1 MRILG
6 FLVQIPCFN
15 PDFPGQFISAHVVSV
30 LKIRRLPPLYHP
42 PHHPKRHQIP
52 SIMSSDTG
60 PFYSMGL
67 QTYRV
72 PLALYATN
80 REKLLNCLRSHDNT
94 NLAGKVVY
102 LEGGI
107 STTRDATDHE
117 PLFRQESYFHYLF
130 GVREPDV
137 CGCIELDT
145 GRATLFIPKLPE
157 DYATIMGRIKTCEEV
172 REEYGVDE
180 VRYVEDIEKYLLDIV
195 ARGGSSKTHETT
207 SDDTEEKKDGSN
219 HDSYNADDNIAES
232 EEAEEKKDG
241 SNHDSYNA
249 DDNNSASPS
258 SSSAQILLM
267 SGLNTDSGKT
277 SQAPTLPKSLQPYA
291 NSTDHLHNLLAE
303 CRVVKSPY
311 ELQLMRHV
319 TELTSLAHVYTMSR
333 TQPGMMEYQSESLFK
348 HYAYYNFGSRHLGY
362 TAICGCGP
370 NGAVL
375 HYGHAGAPN
384 DRQLQDG
391 DMCLFDLGAEYSCY
405 GSDVTCSFPANGKFT
420 VKQRK
425 VYEGVLNAQIAVYNM
440 LKPGVSY
447 VDCHKAA
454 EKEIL
459 KALAGLNI
467 VLPGDK
473 TLEELVEMRLGA
485 VFMPHGLGH
494 LIGIDTHDVGGYNT
508 GCPERI
514 LQPGLKSLRMARTML
529 EGMTLTVEP
538 GCYFI
543 DHLLDG
549 AVADGSDFQQY
560 INADVLGEFRGFGGV
575 RLEDVVAITA
585 DACDNY
591 TLCPRT
597 VEEVKHVCGGGKW
610 PPTKDEAPELRRTRL
625 CDPNPLRP
633 SGNL

>member
-1 MRILG
+1 
-6 FLVQIPCFN
+6 
-15 PDFPGQFISAHVVSV
+15 
-30 LKIRRLPPLYHP
+30 
-42 PHHPKRHQIP
+42 
-52 SIMSSDTG
+52 MSSDTG

-80 REKLLNCLRSHDNT
+80 REKLLSCLRSHYGDNP
-94 NLAGKVVY
+94 NLAGKAVY
-102 LEGGI
+102 LEGGV

-137 CGCIELDT
+137 CGCIDLDT
-145 GRATLFIPKLPE
+145 GKATLFIPKLPE

-180 VRYVEDIEKYLLDIV
+180 VRYVEEVEKYLLDIV
-195 ARGGSSKTHETT
+195 GRGASETT
-207 SDDTEEKKDGSN
+207 
-219 HDSYNADDNIAES
+219 S

-241 SNHDSYNA
+241 SNHDNA
-249 DDNNSASPS
+249 NAEDSNSASPT

-277 SQAPTLPKSLQPYA
+277 SAAPTLPKSLQPYA
-291 NSTDHLHNLLAE
+291 NSTELLHNLLAE
-303 CRVVKSPY
+303 CRVVKSPH

-319 TELTSLAHVYTMSR
+319 TELTSLAHVYTMTR

-459 KALAGLNI
+459 KALVGLDI
-467 VLPGDK
+467 VLPGVK

-485 VFMPHGLGH
+485 IFMPHGLGH
-494 LIGIDTHDVGGYNT
+494 LIGIDTHDVGGYNP

-514 LQPGLKSLRMARTML
+514 MQPGLKSLRMARTMV

-549 AVADGSDFQQY
+549 SIADGSDFQKY
-560 INADVLGEFRGFGGV
+560 INADVLSEFRGFGGV
-575 RLEDVVAITA
+575 RLEDVVTITA
-585 DACDNY
+585 DGCDNY

-597 VEEVKHVCGGGKW
+597 VEEVEHVCGGGKW
-610 PPTKDEAPELRRTRL
+610 PPMKDEAPELRRTRL

>member
-1 MRILG
+1 
-6 FLVQIPCFN
+6 
-15 PDFPGQFISAHVVSV
+15 
-30 LKIRRLPPLYHP
+30 
-42 PHHPKRHQIP
+42 
-52 SIMSSDTG
+52 MSSDTG
-60 PFYSMGL
+60 PFYSMGM

-72 PLALYATN
+72 HLALYATN
-80 REKLLNCLRSHDNT
+80 REKLLNYLRSHYSSCDNP

-137 CGCIELDT
+137 CGCLELDT

-172 REEYGVDE
+172 KEEYGVDE
-180 VRYVEDIEKYLLDIV
+180 VRYVEDVEEYLLEIV

-207 SDDTEEKKDGSN
+207 SDD
-219 HDSYNADDNIAES
+219 
-232 EEAEEKKDG
+232 AEEKKDG
-241 SNHDSYNA
+241 SNHDN
-249 DDNNSASPS
+249 ASPS

-277 SQAPTLPKSLQPYA
+277 SQAPTLPKSLQPFA
-291 NSTDHLHNLLAE
+291 DSTDLLHNLLAE
-303 CRVVKSPY
+303 CRVVKSPQ
-311 ELQLMRHV
+311 ERQLMRHV

-420 VKQRK
+420 DKQRK

-440 LKPGVSY
+440 LQPGVSY
-447 VDCHKAA
+447 VDCHKAG

-459 KALAGLNI
+459 KALVGLDI

-494 LIGIDTHDVGGYNT
+494 LIGIDTHDVGGYT
-508 GCPERI
+508 PGCPERL
-514 LQPGLKSLRMARTML
+514 LQPGLKSLRMARTMI

-543 DHLLDG
+543 DCRRFRLP
-549 AVADGSDFQQY
+549 AV
-560 INADVLGEFRGFGGV
+560 
-575 RLEDVVAITA
+575 
-585 DACDNY
+585 
-591 TLCPRT
+591 
-597 VEEVKHVCGGGKW
+597 H
-610 PPTKDEAPELRRTRL
+610 
-625 CDPNPLRP
+625 
-633 SGNL
+633 

>member
-1 MRILG
+1 
-6 FLVQIPCFN
+6 
-15 PDFPGQFISAHVVSV
+15 
-30 LKIRRLPPLYHP
+30 
-42 PHHPKRHQIP
+42 
-52 SIMSSDTG
+52 MSSDTG

-80 REKLLNCLRSHDNT
+80 REKLLSSLRSHYNDHT

-102 LEGGI
+102 LEGGV

-137 CGCIELDT
+137 CGCIELDS
-145 GRATLFIPKLPE
+145 GKATLFIPKLPE
-157 DYATIMGRIKTCEEV
+157 DYATFMGRIKSCEEV
-172 REEYGVDE
+172 QEEYGVDE
-180 VRYVEDIEKYLLDIV
+180 VRYVDEIEEYMLKIV
-195 ARGGSSKTHETT
+195 GRGEASTA
-207 SDDTEEKKDGSN
+207 SDDDEEKKDGSN
-219 HDSYNADDNIAES
+219 HDKAV
-232 EEAEEKKDG
+232 
-241 SNHDSYNA
+241 
-249 DDNNSASPS
+249 
-258 SSSAQILLM
+258 LLM

-277 SQAPTLPKSLQPYA
+277 SVAPTLPKSLQAYA
-291 NSTDHLHNLLAE
+291 DSTDLLHHLLSE
-303 CRVVKSPY
+303 CRVVKSPQ

-333 TQPGMMEYQSESLFK
+333 TEPGMMEYQSESLFK
-348 HYAYYNFGSRHLGY
+348 HYAYYNFGSRFLGY

-384 DRQLQDG
+384 DRLLQDG
-391 DMCLFDLGAEYSCY
+391 DMCLFDMGAEYSCY

-420 VKQRK
+420 EKQQK
-425 VYEGVLNAQIAVYNM
+425 VYEGVLNAQIAVYDM

-459 KALAGLNI
+459 KALVDLDV

-494 LIGIDTHDVGGYNT
+494 LIGIDTHDVGGYNP

-514 LQPGLKSLRMARTML
+514 MQPGLKSLRMARTML

-549 AVADGSDFQQY
+549 ALADGSDFQKY
-560 INADVLGEFRGFGGV
+560 INADVLEEFRGFGGV
-575 RLEDVVAITA
+575 RLEDVVTITA
-585 DACDNY
+585 DGCDNY

-597 VEEVKHVCGGGKW
+597 VEEVEHVCGGGKW
-610 PPTKDEAPELRRTRL
+610 PPMKDDAPELRRTRL

-633 SGNL
+633 SGSL